1 MTRLDIREKQPDI
14 KLHPLKWNKYNG
26 VVFLL
31 TNIPAHA
38 TIKIGGGFMLSQ
50 KEADS
55 LIEELKEIRELN
67 GPMPFPQPGSYQ
79 KLDLVS
85 SDGEHSY
92 IVDIQ
97 RKGYINYIKKCT
109 YQSRFRKD
117 VILLRL
123 DVEGPEHTNPSGE
136 KLPSTHLHVYR
147 EGLDDKFAIP
157 APPEFSNTDD
167 LIQTMID
174 FLVYFKTTNTDSL
187 EIETVM

>member
-1 MTRLDIREKQPDI
+1 
-14 KLHPLKWNKYNG
+14 
-26 VVFLL
+26 
-31 TNIPAHA
+31 
-38 TIKIGGGFMLSQ
+38 MLSQ

-85 SDGEHSY
+85 SDGEHFY

-123 DVEGPEHTNPSGE
+123 DV
-136 KLPSTHLHVYR
+136 
-147 EGLDDKFAIP
+147 
-157 APPEFSNTDD
+157 
-167 LIQTMID
+167 
-174 FLVYFKTTNTDSL
+174 
-187 EIETVM
+187 